1 MQRVDRV
8 IALGWPS
15 MTDVSVVAKLALPVG
30 DGGERSM
37 IAGAVYERLRV
48 VSGSVD
54 GRAGFNALCSM
65 GVLLE

>member
-1 MQRVDRV
+1 
-8 IALGWPS
+8 
-15 MTDVSVVAKLALPVG
+15 MTDESVVAKLALPVG